1 MDNETREKIKYK
13 CEYCGV
19 DIPYGSKRAV
29 LDNDYSSDN
38 FFCSQECFNEY
49 HGLRPVDW
57 SYRRE
62 YYQYTREEIKAMM
75 EEQKEE
81 LKRKKAEEDAKR
93 KEAEPLLRH
102 IEEAIMNLVKE
113 GGCDGESEST

>member
-19 DIPYGSKRAV
+19 DIPYGSEKAIS
-29 LDNDYSSDN
+29 DNDYND
-38 FFCSQECFNEY
+38 FCSQECFNEY
-49 HGLRPVDW
+49 HGFRSIDW
-57 SYRRE
+57 QSRSE
-62 YYQYTREEIKAMM
+62 YYQYTREEIKAMTEAQ
-75 EEQKEE
+75 EEER
-81 LKRKKAEEDAKR
+81 KRKKAEEDAKR

-113 GGCDGESEST
+113 EDCDGESEPT